1 MSHPEQEQFGPF
13 DTPAQTEQHIV
24 THAARD
30 LAAAYDQLTHRLL
43 ASETPTTLPTTSI
56 NGVSHFV
63 SRLEATDGEG
73 NPHTTV
79 YSLFKG
85 NNGEFVASVVRTG
98 TDPET
103 MGHTIVTADDL
114 RADGLQASQPGVI
127 QPLREYVTE
136 CHLPVPRLRIAA
148 TAAGWA
154 VMHMLTSHDTNG
166 MPRRYNAW
174 VQAKKAAFRDET
186 LSNTPALARLND
198 KIETKKT
205 KIRHKLVSLVVDEYP
220 KAYDENGSEKA
231 IDEYL
236 SRRAEK
242 SHSL

>member
-56 NGVSHFV
+56 NGVPHFV

-114 RADGLQASQPGVI
+114 RADGFQTSQPGVI
-127 QPLREYVTE
+127 QPLKEYVTE
-136 CHLPVPRLRIAA
+136 CHLPVPRLRLLAA
-148 TAAGWA
+148 TVGWA
-154 VMHMLTSHDTNG
+154 AMSTLTRDTI
-166 MPRRYNAW
+166 PKSKYDAW
-174 VQAKKAAFRDET
+174 VGERKAAYKDET
-186 LSNTPALARLND
+186 LRGMPPLARFEELV
-198 KIETKKT
+198 THKKT
-205 KIRHKLVSLVVDEYP
+205 ELRKAMLRSLVSEYP
-220 KAYDENGSEKA
+220 KTYDVDGHEKA
-231 IDEYL
+231 QDEVL
-236 SRRAEK
+236 GR
-242 SHSL
+242 